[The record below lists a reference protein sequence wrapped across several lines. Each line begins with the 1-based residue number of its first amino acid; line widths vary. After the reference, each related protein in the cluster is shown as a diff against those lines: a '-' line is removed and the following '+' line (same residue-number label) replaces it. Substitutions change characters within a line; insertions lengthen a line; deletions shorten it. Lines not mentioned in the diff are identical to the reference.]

1 MKTKVYGNC
10 LTFVSIAN
18 DNNNFWRI
26 DDVNYTFER
35 FAKRMQVPTFVLN
48 KETAAR
54 LVIVSTDPSVV
65 VRLCLCTNTGKHSEM
80 IYN

>member
-10 LTFVSIAN
+10 LTFVWIAN
-18 DNNNFWRI
+18 DNDIFRRI
-26 DDVNYTFER
+26 DDVNYTFDR
-35 FAKRMQVPTFVLN
+35 LAKRMQVPTLVLN
-48 KETAAR
+48 GETVAR

-65 VRLCLCTNTGKHSEM
+65 VKLCLCTNSSKHSGM